1 MGARVPGRPSRL
13 ALLRAGA
20 ASALVAAVT
29 LTSAGLA
36 DASTIGPDIS
46 SHNHDNRARVNFS
59 VMHRV
64 GGAAFIFVKATEG
77 TDYVNPRFASD
88 FRRARRLMVRGA
100 YHYARPSGVTF
111 PQIAADATAEADF
124 FIQATGTM
132 EGMGI
137 LPPVLDLEDAGALN
151 PTQLSRW
158 AHTWLRRVKEL
169 TGRTPMVYTNGH
181 FWRLRLRNSK
191 GFRSYG
197 LWLASYGVTAPA
209 VPGRWKRYT
218 FWQYTDRGN
227 LAGAGLRLDLSV
239 FNGSRAQL
247 QALTLRTVVSP
258 ETSRASGRPRTP
270 VRSRTSVTSA
280 VPSRALVA
288 SEASARSMTSATL
301 KYINRVRDAD
311 SESRPLMWPNVFGR
325 GGILRIGR

>member
-1 MGARVPGRPSRL
+1 MGAIVPSRPSRR

-20 ASALVAAVT
+20 ASALVAGVT

-36 DASTIGPDIS
+36 DASIVGPDIS
-46 SHNHDNRARVNFS
+46 SHNHDNRAKVNFS
-59 VMHRV
+59 AMHRV

-88 FRRARRLMVRGA
+88 FRRARRVMVRGA
-100 YHYARPSGVTF
+100 YHYARPGGVTF
-111 PQIAADATAEADF
+111 PQIAADATAEANF

-169 TGRTPMVYTNGH
+169 TGRNPMVYTSGN
-181 FWRLRLRNSK
+181 FWKQRLRNSK
-191 GFRSYG
+191 GFRSYP
-197 LWLASYGVTAPA
+197 LWLASYGVSRPA

-218 FWQYTDRGN
+218 FWQYTDRGR
-227 LAGAGLRLDLSV
+227 LAGASLSLDLSV
-239 FNGSRAQL
+239 FNGSLAQL
-247 QALTLRTVVSP
+247 QSLTLRTSVSP
-258 ETSRASGRPRTP
+258 GTSRASDRPRTP
-270 VRSRTSVTSA
+270 VRSRKSVRPIAS
-280 VPSRALVA
+280 SRALVS
-288 SEASARSMTSATL
+288 SEASARSLTAATL
-301 KYINRVRDAD
+301 RYIHRVPDDD
-311 SESRPLMWPNVFGR
+311 SDSRPRMWPNVFGR
-325 GGILRIGR
+325 GGIREIGR